1 MRTQRLETRIPPPL
15 VMLAAA
21 GITGLLAWLFPG
33 ASFIGEGSTAAA
45 GALALIG
52 VGVGAA
58 GAIAFR
64 RARTTLD
71 PHRPDQAT
79 TLVTTGVYRVSR
91 NPMYL
96 GLLLV
101 LLAWAFYLDSW
112 PGLLVGPTAFV
123 VWITRFQ
130 IVPEERFL
138 MQLFGPDYIAYL
150 RRTGRW
156 LL

>member
-1 MRTQRLETRIPPPL
+1 
-15 VMLAAA
+15 MLAAA

-52 VGVGAA
+52 LGVGAA
-58 GAIAFR
+58 GALAFW

-71 PHRPDQAT
+71 PHRPHQAT
-79 TLVTTGVYRVSR
+79 VLVTTGVYRVSR

-101 LLAWAFYLDSW
+101 LLAWAFHLDNW
-112 PGLLVGPTAFV
+112 PGLIVGPTVFV
-123 VWITRFQ
+123 AWITRFQ
-130 IVPEERFL
+130 IIPEERFL
-138 MQLFGPDYIAYL
+138 MQIFGRDYIAYL